1 MIFMLTETDKLVL
14 EEVHHPNHWGRQN
27 GVRRFEHG
35 IVTAIKEHVMDYED
49 ACKYAIEKLG
59 AKATGLNHWL
69 NQVQG
74 TSGLLYID
82 NLKEHDEAT
91 EVQQSI

>member
-1 MIFMLTETDKLVL
+1 MTFMLTEIDKLVL
-14 EEVHHPNHWGRQN
+14 EEVPRPSRCGWQK
-27 GVRRFEHG
+27 GVRCFEHG

-74 TSGLLYID
+74 THGLLYIE
-82 NLKEHDEAT
+82 NVT
-91 EVQQSI
+91 

>member
-1 MIFMLTETDKLVL
+1 
-14 EEVHHPNHWGRQN
+14 
-27 GVRRFEHG
+27 
-35 IVTAIKEHVMDYED
+35 MDYED
-49 ACKYAIEKLG
+49 ACIYAIKKLG

-82 NLKEHDEAT
+82 NIKE
-91 EVQQSI
+91 IP

>member
-1 MIFMLTETDKLVL
+1 MSDSERVIFMLTETDKLVL
-14 EEVHHPNHWGRQN
+14 EEVPHPNRWGLQK
-27 GVRRFEHG
+27 GVRCFEHG

-82 NLKEHDEAT
+82 NIKE
-91 EVQQSI
+91 